1 MADGSVGTGRLAI
14 EVRTVNHRHF
24 SAQLRLPGD
33 LQPLEADLRNRLRE
47 RLERGHASVT
57 ARWLEEPARE
67 GSARVNL
74 DRARAVVAALEE
86 LKAALDL
93 RGEIDLAFVARH
105 PDVFTWDQL
114 EVEAVEAEPVLEL
127 LDRAVDGVVATRSA
141 EGEALTTDLHVRLV
155 VLREA
160 LARVEARA
168 PERAV
173 AERERLKNAVA
184 ELLDGR
190 QLDPDRLSQE
200 IALLADKL
208 DVTEETVRLRTH
220 LDTVEEVLGLDVPV
234 GRRLAFLGQEML
246 REINTIGS
254 KANDVAITDDV
265 IAMKGEVE
273 KIREQVENLE

>member
-1 MADGSVGTGRLAI
+1 
-14 EVRTVNHRHF
+14 
-24 SAQLRLPGD
+24 
-33 LQPLEADLRNRLRE
+33 
-47 RLERGHASVT
+47 
-57 ARWLEEPARE
+57 
-67 GSARVNL
+67 
-74 DRARAVVAALEE
+74 
-86 LKAALDL
+86 
-93 RGEIDLAFVARH
+93 
-105 PDVFTWDQL
+105 
-114 EVEAVEAEPVLEL
+114 
-127 LDRAVDGVVATRSA
+127 VDGVVATRSA